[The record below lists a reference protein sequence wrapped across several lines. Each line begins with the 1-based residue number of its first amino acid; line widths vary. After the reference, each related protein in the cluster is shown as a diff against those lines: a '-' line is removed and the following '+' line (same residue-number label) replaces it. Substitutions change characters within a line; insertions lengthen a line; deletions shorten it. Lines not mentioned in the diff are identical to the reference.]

1 MPEVKN
7 RIGMTHRV
15 GAALPWLW
23 LAGAWAFGVVFMLLY
38 GRSLLDSDMASEM
51 ILAAQLNRE
60 GGFLSSAWYYST
72 ELRVFC
78 QQLLFKLGLWVFP
91 QNWHAARILAQ
102 AILSALTAASAL
114 YFLYGASLRKS
125 APWLAGILLCPFG
138 FWQLFHCVFGGF
150 YFVHMIFVM
159 LSMGL
164 VLRLV
169 RQTGTTRRK
178 VLRVVLL
185 AALAF
190 AAGLNGVRILMN
202 LYAPL
207 AAAALVMLAW
217 RWHAAPL
224 RRPRSVPR
232 VRFAAASLWAAVW
245 ALAGYAVNAG
255 VLAGQYTF
263 SDQGQRGWTSLDFSR
278 LLTTWADFL
287 ALFGY
292 PGDRGALD
300 YTDPVPLFSTV
311 GLLGAVGLLIALVL
325 IAATVQLV
333 RCRRDLCFEHGAVL
347 AVFLSCL
354 LVDGMAFAF
363 LNDMIGIN
371 GSYWLPVVPLALAVL
386 GVAGENVPLR
396 KGLPRR
402 GLALGLAAAFVCVSI
417 STTLRFVEEPPRG
430 DPHLET
436 ISDWLVENGYTQGY
450 ATFWYGN
457 VLTELS
463 DGQLE
468 IWTVDDM
475 TRMNLHEWLQSC
487 EHQNPPQGEVFLLID
502 PTVARENLAYG
513 KSVHVVYEDDYGFMI
528 LAAPEAEPLVKASQA
543 AEAARVAQNAQNAQ
557 K

>member
-1 MPEVKN
+1 MPVSEKKTCLS
-7 RIGMTHRV
+7 RRV

-23 LAGAWAFGVVFMLLY
+23 LVAAWIFGVVFMLRY

-51 ILAAQLNRE
+51 VLAAQLNRE
-60 GGFLSSAWYYST
+60 GGILSENWYYST

-78 QQLLFKLGLWVFP
+78 EQLLFKLGLWAFP
-91 QNWHAARILAQ
+91 QNWHAARTLAQ
-102 AILSALTAASAL
+102 AILSALTAASGL
-114 YFLYGASLRKS
+114 YFFYGAHLRKS

-169 RQTGTTRRK
+169 RQTESFRRT
-178 VLRVVLL
+178 VLRWGLL
-185 AALAF
+185 ALLGF
-190 AAGLNGVRILMN
+190 AAGLNGIRILMN

-207 AAAALVMLAW
+207 VAAALVLLGW
-217 RWHAAPL
+217 RWNRAPL
-224 RRPRSVPR
+224 RGFRTLPQ

-245 ALAGYAVNAG
+245 SLAGDAVNAG
-255 VLAGQYTF
+255 VLAARYTF
-263 SDQGQRGWTSLDFSR
+263 SDQGQRSWTAMDLSR
-278 LLTTWADFL
+278 LLATWADFL

-300 YTDPVPLFSTV
+300 HTDPVQLFSVV
-311 GLLGAVGLLIALVL
+311 GILGAVGLLIALVL
-325 IAATVQLV
+325 IASAVHLV
-333 RCRRDLCFEHGAVL
+333 RRRKRLTFERGAVL
-347 AVFLSCL
+347 AVLLSCL

-386 GVAGENVPLR
+386 GVEGETFPLR
-396 KGLPRR
+396 RGVPRR
-402 GLALGLAAAFVCVSI
+402 GLALGLAAAFVCVSV
-417 STTLRFVEEPPRG
+417 STTMRFVQEPPRG

-436 ISDWLVENGYTQGY
+436 VCDWLVENGYTQGY

-463 DGQLE
+463 SGRLE
-468 IWTVDDM
+468 VWTVDDM
-475 TRMNLHEWLQSC
+475 TRMNLHEWLQDRGHRNLP
-487 EHQNPPQGEVFLLID
+487 EGEVFLLID
-502 PTVARENLAYG
+502 PTVARENLAYMDRAR
-513 KSVHVVYEDDYGFMI
+513 VVYEDDCGFMV
-528 LAAPEAEPLVKASQA
+528 LTAPEAGYLVEVSQA
-543 AEAARVAQNAQNAQ
+543 AEAARTQ
-557 K
+557 KK

>member
-1 MPEVKN
+1 MPTGNKQSLA
-7 RIGMTHRV
+7 GRV
-15 GAALPWLW
+15 GTVLPWLW
-23 LAGAWAFGVVFMLLY
+23 LLGAWVFGVVFMLLY

-51 ILAAQLNRE
+51 VLAAQLNRE
-60 GGFLSSAWYYST
+60 GGILSANWYYST

-78 QQLLFKLGLWVFP
+78 QQLLFKLGLWAFP
-91 QNWHAARILAQ
+91 HNWHAARTLAQ
-102 AILSALTAASAL
+102 AILSALTAVSAL
-114 YFLYGASLRKS
+114 YFFYGASLRKS
-125 APWLAGILLCPFG
+125 APWLAGALLCPFG

-164 VLRLV
+164 VLRLAGRIGPV
-169 RQTGTTRRK
+169 RRT
-178 VLRVVLL
+178 VLRGVLL

-207 AAAALVMLAW
+207 AAAALVLLLW
-217 RWHAAPL
+217 RWNRAPL
-224 RRPRSVPR
+224 HRPREVPQ

-245 ALAGYAVNAG
+245 SLAGYGINAG
-255 VLAGQYTF
+255 VLAARYTF
-263 SDQGQRGWTSLDFSR
+263 SDQGQRGWTALDPSR

-292 PGDRGALD
+292 PGDRGSRD

-311 GLLGAVGLLIALVL
+311 GLLGAVSLVIALVL
-325 IAATVQLV
+325 IASTVNLI
-333 RCRRDLCFEHGAVL
+333 RRRKELSFAHGAVL

-354 LVDGMAFAF
+354 AVDGMAFAF

-386 GVAGENVPLR
+386 GVEGSTFPLR
-396 KGLPRR
+396 RGLPRR
-402 GLALGLAAAFVCVSI
+402 GLALGFAAAFVCVSV
-417 STTLRFVEEPPRG
+417 STTLHFVQDPPRG

-436 ISDWLVENGYTQGY
+436 VCDWLVDNGYTRGY

-463 DGQLE
+463 DGKLE
-468 IWTVDDM
+468 VWTVDDM
-475 TRMNLHEWLQSC
+475 TRMNLHEWLQDAAHK
-487 EHQNPPQGEVFLLID
+487 EQPEGEVFLLID
-502 PTVARENLAYG
+502 PTVARENLAY
-513 KSVHVVYEDDYGFMI
+513 KDRARVVYEDDCGFMV
-528 LAAPEAEPLVKASQA
+528 LAAGDAETLVRVSQA
-543 AEAARVAQNAQNAQ
+543 AEAVRAAQ